1 MAKIKLSL
9 LTIIFG
15 YVILNYSI
23 IDRKS
28 IGMIMEKELI
38 SVIVPCY
45 NEADA
50 LKYFFEEIDKVIA
63 KMPEYDF
70 EAIYV
75 DDGSKDAT
83 LEILRE
89 RASADKLTR
98 YVSFSRNF
106 GKEAGMLAGLKA
118 AKGDFAVI
126 MDADLQD
133 PPSLLPEMMAL
144 LKEKKCDSVATRR
157 GTRKGEPPIRS
168 FFAKCFYG
176 IVNKISKVKLIS
188 GARDYRL
195 MSRRMV
201 DAVLSMTEYNRFSKG
216 IFEWVG
222 FKTEWITYDNI
233 ERVAGQTKWSF
244 WGLFKY
250 SIECIVAFSTAPL
263 AISSLCGV
271 LMFMLSI
278 VGALAIV
285 IRKMIDSYSSVDG
298 WVSIIC
304 AILFVGGLQLLC
316 IGVLGQYLSKTYME
330 TKRRPDFIVA
340 ETEED
345 LKD

>member
-1 MAKIKLSL
+1 MRLSL
-9 LTIIFG
+9 LTIIYMYDIF
-15 YVILNYSI
+15 IYST
-23 IDRKS
+23 IDKKVD
-28 IGMIMEKELI
+28 GFYMKKELI
-38 SVIVPCY
+38 SVVVPCY

-50 LKYFFEEIDKVIA
+50 LQYFFTEIDNVIA
-63 KMPEYDF
+63 SMPDYDF
-70 EAIYV
+70 EVIYV

-83 LEILRE
+83 LQILRD
-89 RASADKLTR
+89 RAAENKYTR

-133 PPSLLPEMMAL
+133 PPSLLPQMMSL
-144 LKEKKCDSVATRR
+144 LKEKGVDSVATRR
-157 GTRKGEPPIRS
+157 GTRKGEPPVRS

-176 IVNKISKVKLIS
+176 IVNKISKVKLVS

-195 MSRRMV
+195 MSRKML

-222 FKTEWITYDNI
+222 FKTEWISYDNI
-233 ERVAGQTKWSF
+233 ERVAGKTKWSF

-263 AISSLCGV
+263 AISSLCGIF
-271 LMFMLSI
+271 MFLLSI
-278 VGALAIV
+278 VGALI
-285 IRKMIDSYSSVDG
+285 IILRKIIDAGSAVDG
-298 WVSIIC
+298 WASILC
-304 AILFVGGLQLLC
+304 AILFVGGIQLLC